1 MKILIVDDD
10 RAIRNSFG
18 EILMDEGYEVAKAED
33 GLGALKAVE
42 EERFDVIFCDIKMPG
57 MDGVE
62 VL

>member
-42 EERFDVIFCDIKMPG
+42 
-57 MDGVE
+57 
-62 VL
+62 